1 MIDIDPLF
9 ANSPLI
15 VNGAIDMSQTNFE
28 LTQDSP
34 AIDAGDPN
42 FSPLDD
48 ILGNPRPGTTNGISS
63 TSFENSTGGWTVF
76 GSNITI
82 SNLDSKNGDQS
93 LMITDREL
101 NWHSSKLVLD
111 NLLELGVKVILFMF
125 G

>member
-42 FSPLDD
+42 FSL
-48 ILGNPRPGTTNGISS
+48 
-63 TSFENSTGGWTVF
+63 W
-76 GSNITI
+76 
-82 SNLDSKNGDQS
+82 
-93 LMITDREL
+93 MI
-101 NWHSSKLVLD
+101 
-111 NLLELGVKVILFMF
+111 F
-125 G
+125 